1 MSTRPGTAMLLG
13 VAALLV
19 AVTIAALGLDRTD
32 PVQLQWQQFV
42 LDICGTECNVSAVG
56 LAEDGDGDR
65 TVRAARRL
73 SEGEEVIAVPRAIV
87 LTARDVLPMP
97 SEEVAAASQM
107 HQLALGLVGVASG
120 AAVAASVSPSH
131 RATAL
136 RWLAYNLPHAPE
148 ASFGL
153 LDPALAAAID
163 AVDWLRAT
171 SHSADGWPGFAAL
184 VRSQL
189 SEVDDRLARTVF
201 AAVSSRAFEQPL
213 R

>member
-1 MSTRPGTAMLLG
+1 MLLG

-19 AVTIAALGLDRTD
+19 AVTLAALERLTRTD
-32 PVQLQWQQFV
+32 PAQLQWQQFV
-42 LDICGTECNVSAVG
+42 VDICGTECNVTAVG